1 LTVTVYDPAADGL
14 QESVEDPDPPEI
26 VVALRLH
33 VMPIVGDGVA
43 VKVTMPPNP
52 LAGLT
57 VIVEFRVEPIFPVR
71 LVGFA
76 PTMKSSIV
84 NVALEE

>member
-1 LTVTVYDPAADGL
+1 
-14 QESVEDPDPPEI
+14 
-26 VVALRLH
+26 
-33 VMPIVGDGVA
+33 MPIVGDVVA
-43 VKVTMPPNP
+43 VKVTVPPNP

>member
-1 LTVTVYDPAADGL
+1 MPVVGDVVVVRVTV
-14 QESVEDPDPPEI
+14 
-26 VVALRLH
+26 
-33 VMPIVGDGVA
+33 
-43 VKVTMPPNP
+43 PPNP

-57 VIVEFRVEPIFPVR
+57 VIVEFKVEPIFPVR

-76 PTMKSSIV
+76 PTTKSSIM

>member
-1 LTVTVYDPAADGL
+1 MTVYDPAADGL
-14 QESVEDPDPPEI
+14 QESVEDPDPPAI

-33 VMPIVGDGVA
+33 VMPIVGDVVA
-43 VKVTMPPNP
+43 VKVTVPPNP

>member
-1 LTVTVYDPAADGL
+1 MTVTVYDPGADGL
-14 QESVEDPDPPEI
+14 QDSVEAPDPPVI

-33 VMPIVGDGVA
+33 VMPVVGDV
-43 VKVTMPPNP
+43 VVVRVTVPPNP

-57 VIVEFRVEPIFPVR
+57 VIVEFKVEPIFPVR

-76 PTMKSSIV
+76 PTTKSSIM